1 MADNDVRTLPP
12 VSPEHRRVA
21 AGQFERANQVI
32 ATGNYDY
39 GIQLLLTCCK
49 LDPANLIYRQ
59 ALRQTEKT
67 KYKNNLRGS
76 RMAFLTNTAAK
87 ARVKSALRSR
97 DFARVLEMGE
107 EVLVR
112 NPWDVSAQLAMAEAA
127 GGLGLWDM
135 AVWTLE
141 QARQRDPTDITVN
154 KALANLYE
162 QRGNFTQAITLWEM
176 IRKKDPKDVEAQRK
190 GKDLAAS
197 DTIARGRYQ
206 EVINTAL
213 SSQPEE

>member
-1 MADNDVRTLPP
+1 
-12 VSPEHRRVA
+12 
-21 AGQFERANQVI
+21 
-32 ATGNYDY
+32 
-39 GIQLLLTCCK
+39 
-49 LDPANLIYRQ
+49 
-59 ALRQTEKT
+59 
-67 KYKNNLRGS
+67 
-76 RMAFLTNTAAK
+76 
-87 ARVKSALRSR
+87 
-97 DFARVLEMGE
+97 VLEMGE

-213 SSQPEE
+213 SSQPEEESSEVVAGAAEAEGHEESEPTAARKPNTPLPIVDRLAREATPLL